1 MSFLLNVTYKNNENK
16 RSMKKVLSRST
27 GRIRGIALCILIL
40 ASLALSSQPISAQ
53 SLISGSVKDTKG
65 EGLIGASVMIKGT
78 QTGAITDLNGNYSI
92 QVANEKM
99 TLVFSYIGYN
109 PKEEPVAN
117 RKTIN
122 VVLEEDTK
130 SIDEVVIVGYGT
142 QKRSSLTGS
151 ISQIK
156 GSELLKTPSTNIS
169 SILGGRVAGVSS
181 VQESG
186 QPGAD
191 NAGLRIRGSR
201 AGVTYIVDGMPRS
214 INEIDPSDIE
224 SVSVLKDAASSAV
237 YGLQSAGGV
246 IIITT
251 KKGKTGEA
259 KITYKGSY
267 GISANANFPTFLD
280 GPGYAYWYNKASVLD
295 GNQPV
300 FNQDQ
305 IAKMTNDD
313 PNDGWGNTD
322 WIGETFK
329 TGSTSQHSVTVN
341 GGNDR
346 IKYFTSV
353 GYMGQQGNVKNFD
366 YTRYNLRSN
375 IDAKIAENLN
385 MTFGVAGN
393 VGDTRTPGY
402 GAGGSS
408 AAGVTPSSVPWLS
421 VAEQAVFAHPYLP
434 KEINGVPVAS
444 RNAYNNAINPIAASS
459 LSGKN
464 KSVTT
469 AIQTNITLQWD
480 LPWVDG
486 LNLKFTGAYDQS
498 GTVSKNFSTPYNVLL
513 ETIPNSTTTDITYG
527 LAPDARN
534 AVDRSLGEGY
544 SQWRRL
550 VSQSSINY
558 TNIFGKHNI
567 DAMILMESRDYTSN
581 KFAAYGKGFYFA
593 ELPELDMARVPA
605 DNPISGSSD
614 ANRSVGFVGR
624 LKYDY
629 DSRYLAEL
637 TGRYDGSYKFSGN
650 TGGKRWGFFPSLS
663 LGWRISNEDFFES
676 ATSFVDNMKIRAS
689 IGVLG
694 SDPVSPYAFLST
706 MNFIGSNGNPTPQ
719 VVLNGQPQNA
729 LMTTAVSNPN
739 LTWERMIAYNAGFDA
754 SLWKGKLGVE
764 FDVFY
769 NYTYDILGAQAGMP
783 GSMGGYYTTYINNN
797 SVDAK
802 GIDLMLS
809 HENSYRDFQ
818 YGAKLNLSW
827 ARTRYL
833 KYQDS
838 PNTPDYAKRTGKSP
852 WAMGG
857 LVAEG
862 LFQSEEE
869 IDNSAY
875 IVGARPRPGD
885 IKYKDLNGDGV
896 ISYAQD
902 RALVGKSNRPEL
914 TAGLDLHAS
923 WKGFDFSTLFTAGAM
938 CEISLTGTYYN
949 YADDNTIFTK
959 PFKAGANAPVYLVE
973 QAWRP
978 DNTNASFPRLSI
990 NAPNTNNAYASTFW
1004 FRDGK
1009 YLRMKS
1015 AQIGYTLPKN
1025 LTSKISSE
1033 NLRFFI
1039 EGTNLFT
1046 LSGLPEGIDPERPGV
1061 TNGYYPQQ
1069 RTFMAGL
1076 TITF

>member
-1 MSFLLNVTYKNNENK
+1 MIKKRISSMGYVLTVFFLLLVQSSWAQVT
-16 RSMKKVLSRST
+16 V
-27 GRIRGIALCILIL
+27 RGT
-40 ASLALSSQPISAQ
+40 
-53 SLISGSVKDTKG
+53 VTDEKG
-65 EGLIGASVMIKGT
+65 EALIGASVSVKGT
-78 QTGAITDLNGNYSI
+78 TVGTITNFDGQFSI
-92 QVANEKM
+92 SVPSNSDV
-99 TLVFSYIGYN
+99 LVFSFIGYDS
-109 PKEEPVAN
+109 KEEKPGG
-117 RKTIN
+117 RTQMK
-122 VVLEEDTK
+122 VVLSEKMEG
-130 SIDEVVIVGYGT
+130 INEVVVVGYGT
-142 QKRSSLTGS
+142 QKKSSLTGS

-156 GSELLKTPSTNIS
+156 GTELLKTSSTNIS
-169 SILGGRVAGVSS
+169 SILGGRVAGVTS

-191 NAGLRIRGSR
+191 RAGLRIRGSR
-201 AGVTYIVDGMPRS
+201 ADVTYIVDGMPRS

-246 IIITT
+246 IIVTT
-251 KKGKTGEA
+251 KKGKTGDA

-267 GISANANFPTFLD
+267 GISVNANFPTFLD

-300 FNQDQ
+300 FTQEQ
-305 IAKMTNDD
+305 VAKMTNDD

-322 WIGETFK
+322 WIGATFN
-329 TGSTSQHSVTVN
+329 TGVNKQHSVTVN

-346 IKYFTSV
+346 IKYFTSL
-353 GYMGQQGNVKNFD
+353 GYMGQEGNVDNFD

-375 IDAKIAENLN
+375 IDAKIANNLS
-385 MTFGVAGN
+385 FSLGVAGN

-408 AAGVTPSSVPWLS
+408 AAGVSASNAPWLS
-421 VAEQAVFAHPYLP
+421 VAEQAAFAHPYLP

-444 RNAYNNAINPIAASS
+444 RNAYSNAINPIAATE
-459 LSGKN
+459 LSGKH

-469 AIQTNITLQWD
+469 AIQTNISLQWD
-480 LPWVDG
+480 LPWVKG
-486 LNLKFTGAYDQS
+486 LNLKFTGAFDHS
-498 GTVSKNFSTPYNVLL
+498 GTVSKNFSTPYKVLL
-513 ETIPNSTTTDITYG
+513 ETIPNTTTSEISFG
-527 LAPDARN
+527 LTTDARN
-534 AVDRSLGEGY
+534 QVDRTLGEGY
-544 SQWRRL
+544 SQWRRI
-550 VSQSSINY
+550 VSQSSANY
-558 TNIFGKHNI
+558 ANQFGEHTI
-567 DAMILMESRDYTSN
+567 DAMFLMETRDFKSN
-581 KFAAYGKGFYFA
+581 KFAAYGKGFYFD
-593 ELPELDMARVPA
+593 ELPELNMARVPS

-614 ANRSVGFVGR
+614 ANRSVGFVSR
-624 LKYDY
+624 IKYDFN
-629 DSRYLAEL
+629 DRYLAEF

-650 TGGKRWGFFPSLS
+650 VGGKRWGFFPSMS
-663 LGWRISNEDFFES
+663 LGWRVSNEEFFLKFKN
-676 ATSFVDNMKIRAS
+676 TVDNLKIRGS

-694 SDPVSPYAFLST
+694 SDPVSAYAFLST

-719 VVLNGQPQNA
+719 VVFNGQPQNA

-754 SLWKGKLGVE
+754 SLWNRKLGVE

-769 NYTYDILGAQAGMP
+769 NYTYDILGSQSGMP
-783 GSMGGYYTTYINNN
+783 GSMGGYYTTFINNN

-809 HENSYRDFQ
+809 HDNKIGNFE
-818 YGAKLNLSW
+818 YGAKLNISW
-827 ARTRYL
+827 SKTRFL

-838 PNTPDYAKRTGKSP
+838 PNTPDYAKHTGKSP
-852 WAMGG
+852 WIKAG
-857 LVAEG
+857 LIADG

-902 RALVGKSNRPEL
+902 RALVGKPNRPEL
-914 TAGLDLHAS
+914 TAGLTLYGA
-923 WKGFDFSTLFTAGAM
+923 WKGFDFNALFTGGAM

-949 YADDNTIFTK
+949 WADDNTIFTK

-978 DNTNASFPRLSI
+978 DNTNADFPRLSI
-990 NAPNTNNAYASTFW
+990 NAPNSNNAYASTFW

-1015 AQIGYTLPKN
+1015 AQLGYTFPKQLVRKVN
-1025 LTSKISSE
+1025 CDD
-1033 NLRFFI
+1033 LRLFV

-1046 LSGLPEGIDPERPGV
+1046 LSGLPKGIDPERPGV
-1061 TNGYYPQQ
+1061 SNGYYPQQ
-1069 RTFMAGL
+1069 KTFMAGI